1 MWDVIVVGAGPAGT
15 TVSSLLAEKG
25 HHVLLLDKAVFPREK
40 PCGEY
45 VSPGCLNILERLR
58 ALKPIEE
65 AAQKVWGMRITSY
78 DGTTFQAEY
87 SSPDASKV
95 HGLALSRQ
103 TLDDLL
109 LQHAKTSPLGCVEG
123 FRAEGLLIEKG
134 KVSGVK
140 GFHSKSQEVFRARL
154 VIGADGRGSMVARH
168 LGLFRWHPSHRKMAL
183 VAHYQGVEAE
193 QGYGEV
199 SVGPPGYGIL
209 NPLGEGLAN
218 VSVVVGQ
225 ERFPSTKGRL
235 EGYFEERLR
244 ALPRLHRMI
253 HPARRTGGIRVVGPL
268 AHSARRAS
276 WNGVLL
282 VGDAAGFYDPFTGEG
297 VYMALRSAELAAEVA
312 DRALRADDCSAAF
325 LKRYD
330 TTRAQEFRGR
340 LRLDALLQW
349 VIAKPFFAD
358 LLARRLRT
366 KKGVANTLM
375 GVAGDLLPPKTA
387 LAFSLLM
394 KLLL

>member
-15 TVSSLLAEKG
+15 TISSLLAERG
-25 HHVLLLDKAVFPREK
+25 HHVLLLDKAIFPREK

-45 VSPGCLNILERLR
+45 VSPGCLDVLERLK
-58 ALKPIEE
+58 ALKTIEE
-65 AAQKVWGMRITSY
+65 AAQKIWGMRITSY
-78 DGTTFQAEY
+78 DGITFQAEY
-87 SSPDASKV
+87 PSPDSSKV
-95 HGLALSRQ
+95 HGLALPRR

-109 LQHAKTSPLGCVEG
+109 LQHAKMSPLDCLEG

-134 KVSGVK
+134 QVSGVK
-140 GFHSKSQEVFRARL
+140 GCRVKSQEAFRARL

-168 LGLFRWHPSHRKMAL
+168 LGLFRWHAFHRKMAL
-183 VAHYQGVEAE
+183 VAHYQEVEAE
-193 QGYGEV
+193 QGYGEI

-225 ERFPSTKGRL
+225 DGFSSSKGRL
-235 EGYFEERLR
+235 EESFEETLQ
-244 ALPRLHRMI
+244 ALPRLHRMV
-253 HPARRTGGIRVVGPL
+253 HPAKRISRIQVVGPL
-268 AHSARRAS
+268 AHWARRAS
-276 WNGVLL
+276 WDRALL

-297 VYMALRSAELAAEVA
+297 IYMALRGAELAAAVA

-330 TTRAQEFRGR
+330 TARAQEFRGR

-349 VIAKPFFAD
+349 VIARPFFAD
-358 LLARRLRT
+358 ALARRLKA
-366 KKGVANTLM
+366 KKAVADTLM
-375 GVAGDLLPPKTA
+375 GVTGDLLPPKA
-387 LAFSLLM
+387 AFSFRLLM
-394 KLLL
+394 QLLL